1 MKATEFLKNKGV
13 DPEKIGLEH
22 FDVDCLSHYDLVNY
36 LDEYANIEVMTELEN
51 IKGDIKDLDNVNAR
65 PLCCDDIDSLI
76 RQLRVLQLEQIKK

>member
-51 IKGDIKDLDNVNAR
+51 IKGDIRLLHKENAR
-65 PLCCDDIDSLI
+65 PLCCDDIDELI
-76 RQLRVLQLEQIKK
+76 RQLRILQLEQIKK

>member
-1 MKATEFLKNKGV
+1 MNATEFLKNKGV

-51 IKGDIKDLDNVNAR
+51 IKGDIKDLDNVNAS